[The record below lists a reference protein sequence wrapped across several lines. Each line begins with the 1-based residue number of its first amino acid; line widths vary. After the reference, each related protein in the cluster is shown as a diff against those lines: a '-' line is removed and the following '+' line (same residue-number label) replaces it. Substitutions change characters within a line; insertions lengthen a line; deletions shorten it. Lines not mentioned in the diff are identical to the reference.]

1 MTSIYVVVTVSPL
14 KEQSFPTAEELIVFL
29 ATSQV
34 EVLSIRKIYWDGSGD
49 QIRDL
54 SIIQDGVTAERKIPF

>member
-1 MTSIYVVVTVSPL
+1 MTHIYVVVTVNPL

-34 EVLSIRKIYWDGSGD
+34 EVFSIRKVYWAGSGD
-49 QIRDL
+49 QIHDL
-54 SIIQDGVTAERKIPF
+54 SIIQDGVTAERRIPF